1 MAARRETLYSPVTT
15 VTENYVDKDGVAK
28 TVNLSLVT
36 LPPGTVL
43 FRGIRL
49 PRQAKTRD
57 VFRDYLGD
65 PEGDDSVCLS
75 PTHNVFFYPFPTVA
89 FGANAVGVKFKAIQV
104 VVLVHP
110 VTLVTAIGPS
120 KIVRG
125 MGQRY
130 NGTAPFQRCATVAT
144 GAIAEQCHPLTPKEV
159 KALTYDNCLH
169 PEYQARSGTRGSIA
183 IADLDTFAPKGKKE
197 ATMRDYVKAL
207 ESRHKGAGVDA
218 VLWAYTDENR
228 NVGFPEISMYP
239 YKTHAGVAPLTRAVP
254 NDKAA
259 ELLLTKEAAA
269 DNLNYL
275 PIATIT
281 RDATID
287 MVKGFF
293 NYSRLGLAENAYT
306 TAAVDQQPAIE
317 KRMLEFIDRAQVAGL
332 TLPYYGN
339 GKLSFDLRTGFFIM
353 SQMAPTNYKFNI
365 VPLDTES
372 AKKDVREYMVLF
384 RTFNPNKYARMEAT
398 SKFPRAFIF
407 NRAPGLKDVFKDATL
422 PMPTDVAR
430 ATAKAAQI
438 YQQNAKDVAK
448 DKAFYDARD
457 AAETQGGSRNQTRKV
472 SDNPFARAARMGKL
486 LWDQRQ

>member
-197 ATMRDYVKAL
+197 ATMRDYVKVL

-339 GKLSFDLRTGFFIM
+339 GKLSFDLRTGFF
-353 SQMAPTNYKFNI
+353 
-365 VPLDTES
+365 
-372 AKKDVREYMVLF
+372 

-398 SKFPRAFIF
+398 SKVPRAFIF
-407 NRAPGLKDVFKDATL
+407 NRAPALKDVFKDATL

-457 AAETQGGSRNQTRKV
+457 AAAPQGGSRNQTRKV